1 MPGHQHDEADRQRQ
15 ASVAVPD
22 AEQTDALPAEA
33 EAVSLNLDPA
43 AEQRPFIE
51 RLASF
56 GLGDAQDPLLTSS
69 PLRRPR
75 KRGRL

>member
-1 MPGHQHDEADRQRQ
+1 MPGHQHDEADRESQ
-15 ASVAVPD
+15 ASMAVPD
-22 AEQTDALPAEA
+22 GEQIDPLPAEA
-33 EAVSLNLDPA
+33 EAVSLSLDLA
-43 AEQRPFIE
+43 AKQRPFVE